1 LDNPAGKSIPTS
13 TERLNLR
20 SGIAEIPLSGVKTGL
35 DMECTGFRHEAL
47 IYRDSDEYLAATL
60 SFLREGLSAGEPALV
75 AVSRANA
82 GLLEGELRDG
92 EAVRFADIESLGR
105 NPARIIPF
113 WRDFLDKHRGVPV
126 RGIDESLWPGRG
138 VAGSEECERHESL
151 LNLAFAS
158 APGWSLLCPYDATD
172 LDDEVL
178 ERVSRSHHVV
188 SREGVMEASFNREA
202 HVDCFAGELRGRPPG
217 TAGFEFERADLA
229 EVRRR
234 VEESAQAVGIEPL
247 DVAAVV
253 VAASELAAN
262 SVAHGGGRG
271 TLRIWTEPKK
281 LLIEVQDGGRIE
293 EPLVGRVRPLTTQ
306 QGGRG
311 LWMANQLCDLV
322 QIRSGEDGTT
332 VRLRASRP

>member
-1 LDNPAGKSIPTS
+1 M
-13 TERLNLR
+13 R
-20 SGIAEIPLSGVKTGL
+20 SGIAEIPLSGVKIRLG
-35 DMECTGFRHEAL
+35 MGRSGFRHEAL

-60 SFLREGLSAGEPALV
+60 SFLREGLEAGEPALV
-75 AVSRANA
+75 AVSRANTR
-82 GLLEGELRDG
+82 LLEGELGPDG
-92 EAVRFADIESLGR
+92 EAVRFADMESLGR

-113 WRDFLDKHRGVPV
+113 WRDFLDGHRGVPA
-126 RGIDESLWPGRG
+126 RSIGEPLWPGRD
-138 VAGSEECERHESL
+138 VAEVEECERHESL

-158 APGWSLLCPYDATD
+158 APGWSLLCPYDATG

-178 ERVSRSHHVV
+178 ERASHAHHVG
-188 SREGVMEASFNREA
+188 SREGVMGANFDHEA
-202 HVDCFAGELRGRPPG
+202 HVDCFAGELQGRPPG
-217 TAGFEFERADLA
+217 AAGFEFERADLA

-234 VEESAQAVGIEPL
+234 VEESAQAVGIDSL
-247 DVAAVV
+247 DIAAIV

-271 TLRIWTEPKK
+271 MLRIWTEPKK

-306 QGGRG
+306 EGGRG
-311 LWMANQLCDLV
+311 LWIANQLCDLV

-332 VRLRASRP
+332 VRLQASRP